1 MTDARSE
8 ANKTEASKTEA
19 NKTGKTR
26 SRKAKPDKGNGLK
39 MESLNPAVRS
49 VVAQTRAA
57 AYEALLQE
65 PIRPPRGAEPFATT
79 PLYSLDTVIPVVDRL
94 AQEAFR
100 SSVREIES
108 ALIQCIVHGRKALDI
123 EDVKMVVS
131 RLNLSPSA
139 LERALKS
146 SGVAHPIVILPETFY
161 PVRHD
166 HIGTVPPGTAAP
178 GTAAP
183 GTAAPGTAVPGTA
196 VPGT

>member
-1 MTDARSE
+1 MNEDM
-8 ANKTEASKTEA
+8 NVPQKTEIAKKPSGGKKRKPKT
-19 NKTGKTR
+19 KSDT
-26 SRKAKPDKGNGLK
+26 GLK

-49 VVAQTRAA
+49 VVAQARAA

-79 PLYSLDTVIPVVDRL
+79 PLYTLDTVIPVVDRL

-146 SGVAHPIVILPETFY
+146 SGVAHPIVILPETFD

-166 HIGTVPPGTAAP
+166 HTGTVPPRMTPPGTAAP
-178 GTAAP
+178 GT
-183 GTAAPGTAVPGTA
+183 
-196 VPGT
+196 